1 MRRKTLAHI
10 MSSVLLMTL
19 VLGAILMLGGNHLGD
34 LIVILSGI
42 GLAATLAIS

>member
-1 MRRKTLAHI
+1 MKRKNLAHI
-10 MSSVLLMTL
+10 MSAILLMTL

-34 LIVILSGI
+34 LIVISSGI